1 MSQMTAAA
9 ARVGTA
15 RAPRRT
21 PTLPSLRVVSGAETK
36 RPGAGFAVLCMVLL
50 SAGLLGLLLL
60 NTSLAQGAFA
70 LHDLQATSGEL
81 SDTQDALTQ
90 QIENASSP
98 QHLAKQAVA
107 MGMVPAQSAA
117 FLRLSDGAV
126 FGVATPATKQPGFTV
141 IGQVVV
147 PPVAASA
154 AAATPAATPSA
165 PAAKAGST
173 TAVTTK
179 NGVTTTVVTTV
190 NSDGSTTTTTT
201 RTTSG
206 HPNGK
211 ATGHGHSKQAA
222 NTR

>member
-9 ARVGTA
+9 ARVGV
-15 RAPRRT
+15 RAPRRQ

-36 RPGAGFAVLCMVLL
+36 KPGAGFAVLCMLLL

-90 QIENASSP
+90 QIETASSP
-98 QHLAKQAVA
+98 QHLAREAVS
-107 MGMVPAQSAA
+107 MGMVPSQSAA

-126 FGVATPATKQPGFTV
+126 FGVAKPAKKQPGFTV

-147 PPVAASA
+147 PPAVASA
-154 AAATPAATPSA
+154 APAPAASATPAAPPT
-165 PAAKAGST
+165 ST

-201 RTTSG
+201 RTTTGKGASG
-206 HPNGK
+206 QGGNAHAK
-211 ATGHGHSKQAA
+211 S
-222 NTR
+222 TR

>member
-9 ARVGTA
+9 ARVGV

-21 PTLPSLRVVSGAETK
+21 PTLPSLRVVSGAETRK
-36 RPGAGFAVLCMVLL
+36 PGAGFAVLCMLLL

-60 NTSLAQGAFA
+60 NTSLAQGAFT
-70 LHDLQATSGEL
+70 LHDLQSTSGEL

-90 QIENASSP
+90 QIQAASSP
-98 QHLAKQAVA
+98 QHLAREAVA
-107 MGMVPAQSAA
+107 MGMVPDQSAA

-126 FGVATPATKQPGFTV
+126 FGVAKPATKQPGFTV

-147 PPVAASA
+147 PKAAASA
-154 AAATPAATPSA
+154 SPTPSAAPSA
-165 PAAKAGST
+165 PASQAGSS

-206 HPNGK
+206 HPDGK
-211 ATGHGHSKQAA
+211 ATGKGHGKQAA
-222 NTR
+222 TTR